1 MNMMMMSHLCQ
12 GVANDDIQLT
22 IVYKN
27 LVIADDKKGD
37 ATNAKDATDD
47 AVDWDDSLSCS
58 LMDIDQIGLWWKFGQ
73 TWPMPAQTAAIFMWW
88 QFSHNTASMQ
98 NIVLCFFAL
107 ACCVAW

>member
-1 MNMMMMSHLCQ
+1 MVSHLCQ

-37 ATNAKDATDD
+37 ATNAKDATGD

-58 LMDIDQIGLWWKFGQ
+58 LMDIDQIGLW
-73 TWPMPAQTAAIFMWW
+73 
-88 QFSHNTASMQ
+88 
-98 NIVLCFFAL
+98 
-107 ACCVAW
+107 